1 MEQKTSRP
9 QSRGAGGD
17 PIGGAW
23 LAREFD
29 LELVQPLHV
38 RSEIG
43 PRRHTVHHPDH
54 RREVHQ
60 EHMRPDSTLPAHLT
74 FMLKH
79 EGAHL
84 ELLARLFD
92 RVDPQQLAAWV
103 RSEPT
108 GQYARRAGF
117 LYEWITRREL
127 DVESELMAGKYVEAL
142 DPDEQ
147 MVASTSVP
155 VGRWRVRDNMP
166 GTSDFCPTVRL
177 TPAVREALQF
187 DLAGALGREE
197 AEFGAEVLRRSA
209 VWMTLRE
216 SRSSF
221 QIEGEQDQVTRVQR
235 FAAVME
241 TRTGAGDV
249 PLTPDAL
256 ATLQKD
262 ILGDVTTLAS
272 FGLRRS
278 PVFVGQTVRYEN
290 VVHYVAP
297 DWPDVAPMLEGL
309 RTFAERTKGAS
320 PTARAAVASFA
331 FVYIHPLA
339 DGNGRVH
346 RFLVNDVL
354 RRDGAI
360 HAPFILPI
368 SALITEHSIER
379 ARYDEALEAF
389 SRPLMSRYAERYSF
403 TREPVKQA
411 DGVMS
416 NFRFDAYAEARP
428 AWRFLDLTSHVD
440 YTAGLLQRTIQQE
453 MHAQAAFFRSLG
465 QARAA
470 VKEII
475 EGPDSDVDAIIR
487 SARENGGVRSGKLA
501 KRFPALQNDATW
513 AKVAAAVAD
522 AFAQEQ
528 PESGEDEEEDPD
540 SRRPIG

>member
-9 QSRGAGGD
+9 SAPATGSD

-23 LAREFD
+23 LVREYG
-29 LELVQPLHV
+29 LELVQPPFV

-43 PRRHTVHHPDH
+43 PRRQTVHLPDH

-60 EHMRPDSTLPAHLT
+60 EHMRPDATFRAHLT

-79 EGAHL
+79 EGVHL
-84 ELLARLFD
+84 ELVARLFD
-92 RVDPQQLAAWV
+92 RMHPLQLAAWV
-103 RSEPT
+103 EAEPN

-117 LYEWITRREL
+117 FYEWFTRKTL
-127 DVESELMAGKYVEAL
+127 PVENGLVGGNYVDALNPKEQLAATAGL
-142 DPDEQ
+142 
-147 MVASTSVP
+147 P
-155 VGRWRVRDNMP
+155 VSRWRVRDNMP

-177 TPAVREALQF
+177 TPALREALGF
-187 DLAGALGREE
+187 DLAEALGREE
-197 AEFGAEVLRRSA
+197 AAFGAEVLRRSA

-249 PLTPDAL
+249 PLTADAL

-272 FGLRRS
+272 FGLRQS
-278 PVFVGQTVRYEN
+278 PVFVGQAARYEN

-297 DWPDVAPMLEGL
+297 DWIDVAPMLEGL
-309 RTFAERTKGAS
+309 RTFVDRTKGAS
-320 PTARAAVASFA
+320 SIARAAVASFA

-368 SALITEHSIER
+368 SALITEHSAER

-389 SRPLMSRYAERYSF
+389 SRPLMRRYADRYSF
-403 TREPVKQA
+403 AREPDEQP
-411 DGVMS
+411 DGVPS
-416 NFRFDAYAEARP
+416 NFRFEAYADARP
-428 AWRFLDLTSHVD
+428 AWRFLDLTSHVE

-487 SARENGGVRSGKLA
+487 SARENDGVRSGKLA
-501 KRFPALQNDATW
+501 KRFPALQDDSTW
-513 AKVAAAVAD
+513 ARIAAAVAD
-522 AFAQEQ
+522 AFVSE
-528 PESGEDEEEDPD
+528 PTSGPPPAPA
-540 SRRPIG
+540 RA